1 MSPKKS
7 KTDCV
12 FCKIASGEIPARI
25 LYRDDE
31 VFAFP
36 DINPL
41 TPVHILVLP
50 VKHIASLAEMKDAET
65 PLFSKMVR
73 VANQLAKEHGIFRS
87 GYRLTVNSGADAG
100 QLVPHLHIHLMGGR
114 PLAWKH

>member
-1 MSPKKS
+1 MSPEKGN
-7 KTDCV
+7 TDCI
-12 FCKIASGEIPARI
+12 FCRIAAGEIPSDI
-25 LYRDDE
+25 LYRDED

-50 VKHIASLAEMKDAET
+50 VKHIASLAEMPETDA
-65 PLFSKMVR
+65 PLFGKMVR
-73 VANQLAKEHGIFRS
+73 VANRLAREQGIDKS
-87 GYRLTVNSGADAG
+87 GYRLTVNSGPDAG

>member
-1 MSPKKS
+1 MSTSKN

-12 FCKIASGEIPARI
+12 FCKIASGEIPSNI
-25 LYRDDE
+25 LYRDDD

-50 VKHIASLAEMKDAET
+50 VKHIASLAEMTDADV
-65 PLFSKMVR
+65 PLFGKMVR
-73 VANQLAKEHGIFRS
+73 VANKLAKEHGIFKS

-114 PLAWKH
+114 HLDWKH

>member
-1 MSPKKS
+1 
-7 KTDCV
+7 
-12 FCKIASGEIPARI
+12 
-25 LYRDDE
+25 

-50 VKHIASLAEMKDAET
+50 VKHIASLADMTDAET
-65 PLFSKMVR
+65 PLFAKMVR
-73 VANQLAKEHGIFRS
+73 VANKLAKEQGISRS

-114 PLAWKH
+114 QLDWKH